1 MEGFGKKGKDDL
13 MTPRWTEATVR
24 YADAAEHLHVREII
38 TWDRGDI
45 PHPIMS
51 ASSGP
56 KAYLRND
63 IYEVFQI
70 SPHVGAHV
78 VVDCESHDIIRR
90 CRSGPGGGIR
100 PRRDLRRW
108 QSCPIH
114 IVWRSFDLDSNR
126 REPGYRP
133 LQFLAVS
140 ATTRIGGHPRQI
152 VY

>member
-70 SPHVGAHV
+70 SPHVDRV
-78 VVDCESHDIIRR
+78 VMVRA
-90 CRSGPGGGIR
+90 SGPPFLLLHAPNGWFDMSARQVILIGNSQNKS
-100 PRRDLRRW
+100 LM
-108 QSCPIH
+108 QSG
-114 IVWRSFDLDSNR
+114 L
-126 REPGYRP
+126 
-133 LQFLAVS
+133 L
-140 ATTRIGGHPRQI
+140 
-152 VY
+152 

>member
-1 MEGFGKKGKDDL
+1 

-90 CRSGPGGGIR
+90 CRSGLEATQGKLFIEVPG
-100 PRRDLRRW
+100 
-108 QSCPIH
+108 
-114 IVWRSFDLDSNR
+114 VA
-126 REPGYRP
+126 EVT
-133 LQFLAVS
+133 VS
-140 ATTRIGGHPRQI
+140 T
-152 VY
+152 